1 MDIAD
6 LTNENLIEL
15 ELKVSSKEDVL
26 KEVARIVYQAGR
38 VQNEESY
45 FYGLLDREKSSTTG
59 FGGAIAIPHAKIAE
73 VIKPTIAV
81 IKLYHP
87 VDWNAMD
94 DKPVK
99 LIIALAVPTQEEG
112 NLHLKMLASLS
123 EQLMEEDFKEA
134 LLTANTKLEIYNTIK
149 KVF

>member
-6 LTNENLIEL
+6 LINENLIEL
-15 ELKVSSKEDVL
+15 ELKVSSKEDAL

-81 IKLYHP
+81 IKLDHP